1 MSKVAGCA
9 VRLRDDHASRAINR
23 LMTGDEQEHVNAVV
37 AALSAGK
44 LDDPWPE
51 HLQLP
56 DALDELTRWL
66 SDDHQW
72 GAPQSASHWRS
83 LIQDVVDALS
93 HLGPSG
99 QTELVAKQAI
109 TELEQCAAAFESKPA
124 VKDPVLRERLSQC
137 ADDITKRTEAPNA
150 LMAAWDDVVASA
162 ADRDVA
168 VGAARAFLSLATW
181 MGHDAG
187 GVVSR
192 ITRALDGEEAMRM
205 DGELVSPPTGVP
217 LGERLSAA
225 RAAVAVEPA
234 TAHMTVWLR
243 FRLAQ
248 IRSPPTIPIG
258 EEARIYRGD
267 WLQSCLC
274 APSPRQDLPPEAA
287 GPDANYLRD
296 FCGVEQAHVEAGGPP
311 HDPNEIPTAY
321 IRVVVGEQLAA
332 RGVEIA
338 RSNAE
343 ALAALGAVYGEE
355 PTMWRL
361 DRSYLVFSGDRLISS
376 SDEAEESEWTET
388 VGVAEDRT
396 AEIIHRL
403 SERLA
408 GHVPFRDTELEQ
420 AMAMFGWLR
429 GARSA
434 PLAARLVLCD
444 RVIEAVCGWVGMRS
458 RDAFVREHVIP
469 WWALLRI
476 EFLVTKVA
484 RRLLYSHPPAR
495 LPADDPLWAAW
506 EEIVNHEPLGLRK
519 HPPKVKTSI
528 LVAEAPWLL
537 ERVPLDTPLGRDLTE
552 LDRRTRTGADALAYW
567 DSWQA
572 RGQRIE
578 RRRLRTR
585 NAIIHGGPLSP
596 ATVDSVALFAEHL
609 ASQALITSLDA
620 KLEGKTIASHFQHQ
634 QARITDMRR
643 RLQQDDPNDPPG
655 DILFIHPK

>member
-1 MSKVAGCA
+1 
-9 VRLRDDHASRAINR
+9 
-23 LMTGDEQEHVNAVV
+23 MTAEDQEQVNAIV

-44 LDDPWPE
+44 RDEPWPE

-66 SDDHQW
+66 GDDHQW
-72 GAPQSASHWRS
+72 GAPQSSSHWRS
-83 LIQDVVDALS
+83 LIQDVVDALND
-93 HLGPSG
+93 LGPSAR
-99 QTELVAKQAI
+99 TELGVEQAI
-109 TELEQCAAAFESKPA
+109 AEFDKCAAAFVPKSV
-124 VKDPVLRERLSQC
+124 VKDPALRERLSQC
-137 ADDITKRTEAPNA
+137 ADDITKRTEAPNG
-150 LMAAWDDVVASA
+150 LIAAWDDVVASA

-168 VGAARAFLSLATW
+168 VGAARAFLSLAMW
-181 MGHDAG
+181 IGHDAG
-187 GVVSR
+187 VVVSR
-192 ITRALDGEEAMRM
+192 VTRALDGEEAMRM

-225 RAAVAVEPA
+225 RAAVDVEPA

-267 WLQSCLC
+267 WLRSCLC

-287 GPDANYLRD
+287 GPDASYLRD
-296 FCGVEQAHVEAGGPP
+296 FCGVEPAHVDAGGPP

-361 DRSYLVFSGDRLISS
+361 DRSYLVFSGDRFAGSC
-376 SDEAEESEWTET
+376 DEAEEPQWTET

-396 AEIIHRL
+396 AEIIGRL

-408 GHVPFRDTELEQ
+408 GHVPFRDAELEE

-429 GARSA
+429 GARST

-469 WWALLRI
+469 WWALLRL

-484 RRLLYSHPPAR
+484 RRLAYSHPPAR
-495 LPADDPLWAAW
+495 LPADDPFRAVWD
-506 EEIVNHEPLGLRK
+506 EILNHEPLGLRK
-519 HPPKVKTSI
+519 HPRAVKTSTLI
-528 LVAEAPWLL
+528 AEVPWLL
-537 ERVPLDTPLGRDLTE
+537 ERVPLDTPLGRDLAE
-552 LDRRTRTGADALAYW
+552 LDRHTRTGPDALAYW
-567 DSWQA
+567 DAWQE
-572 RGQRIE
+572 RGKRIE
-578 RRRLRTR
+578 ARRLRTR

-620 KLEGKTIASHFQHQ
+620 KLEGKTIASYFQHQ
-634 QARITDMRR
+634 QRRIADMRR
-643 RLQQDDPNDPPG
+643 RLQRDDPNDPPG
-655 DILFIHPK
+655 DILFLHPK